1 MTASV
6 PLPEAALFYSPLGG
20 SARGKLLRTRVNR
33 RLRRAGEIRSLLS
46 ASKLTATALL
56 IALPSFDLGT
66 LIVRPVL
73 PFAYAPELVVV
84 TRNSPTTRYIGPDG
98 DYVGFEQDLVE
109 LFAKETGKPV
119 RVLERNRLGD
129 ILPMLH
135 HRLAHLAAAGLSVTP
150 QRQSHVSFG
159 PAYLTVRKAVVYNT
173 DSVRPRSLHNLVGK
187 RVAVLAASSSAEQL
201 RAAARDVPGLEW
213 EETPAANV
221 DHLLELLSAGKIDY
235 VVSDSHFIEL
245 ARNFYPNIA
254 TAFTFGVPES
264 LAWAMPKDADAELA
278 ASVQQFFDR
287 IAANGTLRI
296 LLDRHFGHVKRLDQG
311 DIVAFL
317 ARRETVLPQYAALFQ
332 EAQELTGIDWRLL
345 AALGFQESHWN
356 PIATSPTG
364 VRGLMMLTGV
374 TADRMGVTDR
384 LDPRQNIL
392 AGARY
397 LQMLK
402 EALPPRIP
410 EPDRTWISLAAYNVG
425 YGHVEDARI
434 LAQRRGL
441 SPDSWIDLKKTL
453 PLLARSDYYTT
464 VKRGFAR
471 GGEAVILT
479 ENVRN
484 YYDIL
489 QRFEEP
495 YRPLFAPS
503 LTVSA
508 SLQ

>member
-1 MTASV
+1 M
-6 PLPEAALFYSPLGG
+6 
-20 SARGKLLRTRVNR
+20 
-33 RLRRAGEIRSLLS
+33 LS

-66 LIVRPVL
+66 LIERPVP
-73 PFAYAPELVVV
+73 PFAHSNELVVV
-84 TRNSPTTRYIGPDG
+84 TRNSATTRYVGPEG
-98 DYVGFEQDLVE
+98 DYVGFEQDLMD
-109 LFAKETGKPV
+109 LFAKETGKQV
-119 RVLERNRLGD
+119 RVIERNRLGE
-129 ILPMLH
+129 ILPTVQ
-135 HRLAHLAAAGLSVTP
+135 HRLAHFAAAGLSITP
-150 QRQSHVSFG
+150 DRQSVVTFG
-159 PAYLTVRKAVVYNT
+159 PAYLTIQKAVVYNT
-173 DSVRPRSLHNLVGK
+173 DNPRPRSLQNLLGK
-187 RVAVLAASSSAEQL
+187 RVAVLAASSSAGQL
-201 RAAARDVPGLEW
+201 QAAARDVRGLSW
-213 EETPAANV
+213 EEMPAANV

-235 VVSDSHFIEL
+235 VVSDSHFVEL

-254 TAFTFGVPES
+254 TAFTFGAPEP
-264 LAWAMPKDADAELA
+264 LAWAMPKDADPALIQ
-278 ASVQQFFDR
+278 SVQAFFDR
-287 IAANGTLRI
+287 IAANGTLRV
-296 LLDRHFGHVKRLDQG
+296 LLDRHFGHVRRLDQG

-317 ARRETVLPQYAALFQ
+317 TRRETVLPQYIGLFQ

-364 VRGLMMLTGV
+364 VRGLMMLTGI

-397 LQMLK
+397 LQMLMDS
-402 EALPPRIP
+402 LPPRIP
-410 EPDRTWISLAAYNVG
+410 EPDRTWMALAAYNVG

-434 LAQRRGL
+434 IAQRRGL
-441 SPDSWIDLKKTL
+441 NPDSWADLKKTL
-453 PLLARSDYYTT
+453 PLLARSNYYNT

-489 QRFEEP
+489 QRFEDS
-495 YRPLFAPS
+495 YRPLFVPS
-503 LTVSA
+503 ITASV

>member
-1 MTASV
+1 MT
-6 PLPEAALFYSPLGG
+6 G
-20 SARGKLLRTRVNR
+20 RRTRRFERESESR
-33 RLRRAGEIRSLLS
+33 RLLS
-46 ASKLTATALL
+46 VSKLTAAALL

-66 LIVRPVL
+66 LIERPVS
-73 PFAYAPELVVV
+73 PFGLTEELVVV

-98 DYVGFEQDLVE
+98 DYVGFEQDLME
-109 LFAKETGKPV
+109 LFAKETGKQV
-119 RVLERNRLGD
+119 RVIERDRLGE
-129 ILPMLH
+129 ILPTLH
-135 HRLAHLAAAGLSVTP
+135 HRFAHIAAAGLSVTP
-150 QRQSHVSFG
+150 ERQSYVTFG
-159 PAYLTVRKAVVYNT
+159 PSYLTVQKAVVYNT
-173 DSVRPRSLHNLVGK
+173 YRPRPRGLSNLVGK
-187 RVAVLAASSSAEQL
+187 RVAVLAASSSADQL
-201 RAAARDVPGLEW
+201 RAAAREVRGLDWDEV
-213 EETPAANV
+213 PAANV
-221 DHLLELLSAGKIDY
+221 DHLLELLSAGEIDY
-235 VVSDSHFIEL
+235 VVSDSHFVEL

-254 TAFTFGVPES
+254 TAFTFGAPEP
-264 LAWAMPKDADAELA
+264 LAWAMPREADPELTE
-278 ASVQQFFDR
+278 SVQTFFER
-287 IAANGTLRI
+287 ITANGTLRV

-317 ARRETVLPQYAALFQ
+317 ARRETVLPKYIDLFR

-364 VRGLMMLTGV
+364 VRGLMMLTAI

-397 LQMLK
+397 LQVLK
-402 EALPPRIP
+402 EDLPPRIL
-410 EPDRTWISLAAYNVG
+410 EPDRTWIALAAYNVG

-434 LAQRRGL
+434 IAQRRGL
-441 SPDSWIDLKKTL
+441 NPDSWIDLKKTL
-453 PLLARSDYYTT
+453 PLLARSDYYTR

-489 QRFEEP
+489 QRFEDP
-495 YRPLFAPS
+495 HRPLFGPS
-503 LTVSA
+503 ITASA
-508 SLQ
+508 TLQ